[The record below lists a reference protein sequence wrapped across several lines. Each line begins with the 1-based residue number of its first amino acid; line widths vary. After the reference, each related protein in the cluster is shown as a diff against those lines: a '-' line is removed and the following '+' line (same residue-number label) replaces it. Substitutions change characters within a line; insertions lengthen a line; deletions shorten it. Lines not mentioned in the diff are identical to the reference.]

1 MRPTIFFKENENVE
15 DILLKA
21 IIMHEAIAKS
31 LCKSSFG
38 KNQMFNFGIWNT
50 KYDINEWL
58 QYLY

>member
-1 MRPTIFFKENENVE
+1 MKRLTMRPTIFFKENENVE

-38 KNQMFNFGIWNT
+38 KNQMFNFGI
-50 KYDINEWL
+50 
-58 QYLY
+58 